1 MQRKRNFHHVL
12 LFIVCALLLSACET
26 VSYYHQAASGQLA
39 LLWGREPIAA
49 LLQDPTLDQK
59 TRQKLMLVL
68 SAREFARDE
77 LFLPAGDSYSQFVE
91 LERPYVVWNVFAAP
105 EFSSAPLNWCYPV
118 AGCVAYR
125 GYFSESAAQKYAQ
138 KLSSQ
143 GFDVYTGGVDAYS
156 TLGWFNDP
164 LTSSVLRRSER
175 QLAGL
180 VFHELAHQ
188 LVYVPGDTTFNESF
202 ASFVENEGMR
212 RWMQKNPQVDVE
224 VDLHQEQAR
233 QAQFVTL
240 VSDFRDRFSELYK
253 KDLPPERMRADKLV
267 LQNELRKEYE
277 ALSSEWGNRA
287 YERWFSGP
295 LNNAQLA
302 TVSSYNDLV
311 PAFAAMLSANENELQ
326 NFFEQVKTL
335 ATLPKDE
342 RDARLSEYHTK
353 ALSDSL

>member
-1 MQRKRNFHHVL
+1 MQRKRNFRHVL
-12 LFIVCALLLSACET
+12 LFIICALFLSACET
-26 VSYYHQAASGQLA
+26 VSYYHQAASGQFA

-49 LLQDPTLDQK
+49 LLQDLTLDQQ

-68 SAREFARDE
+68 SAREFAQDE
-77 LFLPAGDSYSQFVE
+77 LFLPDGDSYSQFVE
-91 LERPYVVWNVFAAP
+91 LEREYVVWNVFAAP
-105 EFSSAPLNWCYPV
+105 EFSSAPLTWCYPI

-125 GYFSESAAQKYAQ
+125 GYFSESAAQEYAQ

-143 GFDVYTGGVDAYS
+143 GYDVYTGGVDAYS

-188 LVYVPGDTTFNESF
+188 IVYLAGDTTFNESF
-202 ASFVENEGMR
+202 ASFVENEGLR
-212 RWMQKNPQVDVE
+212 RWMQKNPQVDVD
-224 VDLHQEQAR
+224 VDLQQEQAR
-233 QAQFVTL
+233 QEQFVAL

-253 KDLPPERMRADKLV
+253 TDLSPSRMRADKLV
-267 LQNELRKEYE
+267 LQNELRENYE
-277 ALSSEWGNRA
+277 ALSRDWGSRA
-287 YERWFSGP
+287 YERWFAGP

-311 PAFAAMLSANENELQ
+311 PAFAAMLGANENKLQ
-326 NFFEQVKTL
+326 DFYEQVKTL
-335 ATLPKDE
+335 AGLPKDE
-342 RDARLSEYHTK
+342 RDARLSDYRTK

>member
-1 MQRKRNFHHVL
+1 MPIKRNLSCVL
-12 LFIVCALLLSACET
+12 LFVVCAFLLSACET
-26 VSYYHQAASGQLA
+26 VSYYQQAASGQLA
-39 LLWGREPIAA
+39 LLRGREPIAA
-49 LLQDPTLDQK
+49 LLQDPTLDQP
-59 TRQKLMLVL
+59 TRQKLALVL
-68 SAREFARDE
+68 SAREFAQDE

-105 EFSSAPLNWCYPV
+105 EFSSAPLAWCYPI

-143 GFDVYTGGVDAYS
+143 GYDVYTGGVDAYS

-202 ASFVENEGMR
+202 ASFVENEGLR
-212 RWMQKNPQVDVE
+212 RWMQKNPRTGVE

-233 QAQFVTL
+233 QAQFVAL
-240 VSDFRDRFSELYK
+240 ISDFRDRFSELYNTE
-253 KDLPPERMRADKLV
+253 LPQESMRAEKLV
-267 LQNELRKEYE
+267 LQKKLREDYE
-277 ALSSEWGNRA
+277 AWSREWGSRA

-311 PAFAAMLSANENELQ
+311 PAFAAMLSANDNELQ
-326 NFFEQVKTL
+326 NFYEQVKTL
-335 ATLPKDE
+335 AALPKDE
-342 RDARLSEYHTK
+342 RDARLSDYHAK
-353 ALSDSL
+353 ALSGSL